1 MKRLRILCG
10 FLCAL
15 CVEFTASAGV
25 VLDAPGH
32 VVVEGEATTVRGGE
46 PGAAFTIVDWLGWAV
61 DGAGGVFGNDGAA
74 ALPPLPTGYYRIVAV
89 DAGGDSKRTTA
100 SLAVVSPPSRGAG
113 GAAPRRLSAPGGF
126 LAADTG
132 PIWPTARGEAFLCP
146 WNGGDAQRTLADLIW
161 LCGIRHVRDRL
172 SPGAVM
178 QKPDSFGG
186 SYFLRNAELFAER
199 GIGVCDTYSDAPAWT
214 ALRKKMPTDL
224 AALRGMC
231 ERLAAEFGGR
241 MEAWEF
247 WNEPDIGFA
256 PGPVW
261 DYAAAMKAAYLGYK
275 AGRRDAV
282 ALSGALCTSPGSP
295 YWETLFANDAAKFTD
310 AFNFHTYAPIAAYK
324 GRFAEVRRFMEKN
337 GMGDRALWL
346 TEVGTE
352 AEGVATDKSAMPQFK
367 AHTPEQELV
376 VAEVCPKALMSLQME
391 GVARAY
397 WFIFGAYGERDGA
410 KDWGML
416 RRDGTVKPVF
426 ASLATIVRE
435 LGNSRL
441 LGELDAGKSARA
453 YLYEQPDGSQTVAF
467 WAESPV
473 DTVTGECHSAA
484 PVPPVTVRLPLPES
498 TASAPGDTP
507 RRRFRLSDMCGTV
520 STVTSADGV
529 LALEATRFPQYVS
542 GLSGLAALKPAI
554 QPGRLGTPAQEPDE
568 DLSVIVRVEL
578 DEDDWSITRNKT
590 RAVPRRGDGGRLRV
604 VVWNLGDTAKT
615 GTVEVAGG
623 HLAGLPA
630 RPFALGPRGT
640 PPVAFDCAF
649 QPLDDGVFDPSLVL
663 RGVFNGKRGSRI
675 CVPVW
680 LEERFFAGCEETPLE
695 WRNIDAWRRND
706 SAGRS
711 MVSWD
716 ESEEALR
723 FDWEWLDGKGRWA
736 YPYYHLADG
745 ETLAGA
751 RVLSFEVK
759 SSQDKLEN
767 DFSRAYVMLGGGELP
782 FQPPNGNW
790 ERRYVELPA
799 QGLEAVREFRLGAN
813 PNGRKVRFWLRNI
826 SIMRPAEDINPASA
840 GSLPA
845 AAQTR
850 PEAASPYGV
859 CAHLTA
865 GERDERPRTLDAAR
879 AVGAGMVRCDF
890 WWSDIER
897 PDGSFDFSLTDAV
910 VADAKAAGITILPI
924 LGNGHPRHGAPFEDE
939 APWRRYVHA
948 VAERYA
954 ADCPVFE
961 VWNEPDVAPSG
972 RGCQNPTNYVA
983 VLKAAAEEIRAAAP
997 GARIASGGT
1006 AGVSTARVW
1015 AYIGNVLSLGG
1026 GDWFDIIN
1034 VHAYSTP
1041 SAPEKQYSG
1050 FGSFPRRLRALMTL
1064 SGYGEK
1070 HIWNTEFGW
1079 PTNETDPEWPTDDK
1093 EFLNG
1098 KVGVDEESQA
1108 IWTARALGCA
1118 FAEGVALMMPYE
1130 LRDRGGSPFDRESR
1144 FGLLHEDFSPKPAFY
1159 AYKTFTAMRPAGS
1172 AQKEGAYFDGGF
1184 FFPQW
1189 TRPDGE
1195 PAGMLWTT
1203 GAPDTRTLR
1212 FVAGTERS
1220 PHPHFF
1226 NHLGQE
1232 LFPDKNADGYA
1243 IPVSD
1248 APIYFVAAELA
1259 SP

>member
-10 FLCAL
+10 ILCAL
-15 CVEFTASAGV
+15 CVELPASAGI

-32 VVVEGEATTVRGGE
+32 VVVEGEMATARGGE
-46 PGAAFTIVDWLGWAV
+46 PGAAFTIVDWLGRAV

-74 ALPPLPTGYYRIVAV
+74 ALPPLPAGYYRIVAA

-100 SLAVVSPPSRGAG
+100 SLAVV
-113 GAAPRRLSAPGGF
+113 AAPRNSGSARFKIAHESGF
-126 LAADTG
+126 FAADTG

-146 WNGGDAQRTLADLIW
+146 WNGGDAQRTLADLIR
-161 LCGIRHVRDRL
+161 LCGICHVRDRL

-178 QKPDSFGG
+178 QKPDAFTG

-199 GIGVCDTYSDAPAWT
+199 GVCVCDAYSDAPAWT

-224 AALRGMC
+224 AALHGMC
-231 ERLAAEFGGR
+231 RRLAEEFGGR

-275 AGRRDAV
+275 AGHRDAV

-295 YWETLFANDAAKFTD
+295 YWETLFANDAARFTD

-337 GMGDRALWL
+337 GMGGRALWL

-352 AEGVATDKSAMPQFK
+352 AEGVATGKSAMTKFK

-426 ASLATIVRE
+426 ASLATIVRK

-520 STVTSADGV
+520 STVASADGV

-604 VVWNLGDTAKT
+604 AVWNLGDTAKT

-623 HLAGLPA
+623 RLAGLPA

-649 QPLDDGVFDPSLVL
+649 QPLEDGAFDPELVL
-663 RGVFNGKRGSRI
+663 RGVFNGKRGSRT

-680 LEERFFAGCEETPLE
+680 LEERFFAGCEETPLQ
-695 WRNIDAWRRND
+695 WRNIGAWRRND

-716 ESEEALR
+716 DDEDALR

-736 YPYYHLADG
+736 YPYYHLADD

-759 SSQDKLEN
+759 SAQDKLEN

-799 QGLEAVREFRLGAN
+799 EGLDAVREFRLGAN
-813 PNGRKVRFWLRNI
+813 PNGRKVTFWLRNV

-859 CAHLTA
+859 CAHITA
-865 GERDERPRTLDAAR
+865 GERDERSRTFAAVR

-910 VADAKAAGITILPI
+910 VADAKAAGIVILPI

-1064 SGYGEK
+1064 SGCGEK
-1070 HIWNTEFGW
+1070 PIWNTEFGW

-1118 FAEGVALMMPYE
+1118 FAEGVELMMPYE

-1189 TRPDGE
+1189 RRPDGE

-1212 FVAGTERS
+1212 FVASTKRS
-1220 PHPHFF
+1220 PQPRFF
-1226 NHLGQE
+1226 NHLGRE
-1232 LFPDKNADGYA
+1232 LFPDKTAGGFA

-1248 APIYFVAAELA
+1248 APIYFVGAELA